1 MVIESADMAMDR
13 AKGLGRGRFAL
24 FEPAMRLEASLL
36 EFGCDFGQGYLD
48 GRPLPIQEA
57 GRQWLR

>member
-1 MVIESADMAMDR
+1 MAMDR